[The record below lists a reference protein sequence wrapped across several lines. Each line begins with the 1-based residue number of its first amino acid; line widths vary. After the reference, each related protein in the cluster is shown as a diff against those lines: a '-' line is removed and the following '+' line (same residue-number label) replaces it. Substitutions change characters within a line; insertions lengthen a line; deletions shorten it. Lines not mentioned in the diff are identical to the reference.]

1 VHELPSIVIKYTI
14 ACMSPATQSPGV
26 AEASALPWVV
36 TTTDTHSGATPPLA
50 FTTLSAI
57 SVSRSIADAG
67 TGEPGTG
74 PAKASSINL
83 AQPPDK

>member
-1 VHELPSIVIKYTI
+1 VHELPLHRHQVHDRLHVAGHPI
-14 ACMSPATQSPGV
+14 AGV

-36 TTTDTHSGATPPLA
+36 TTTDTQAGATPPPFA

-74 PAKASSINL
+74 PAKASFINR
-83 AQPPDK
+83 AQLSG